1 MNKKNNYKPQQRN
14 TYVNTQQNEQTID
27 VNMMKDFSFSKLGNT
42 EKSGI
47 WILFS
52 LLIANLI
59 QFYFVYLMWVSQTP
73 LLKTIG
79 LSIWSFVVFAAIMFW
94 ASYLLLKKNLW
105 AYLFAIWTIVWA
117 IISYFGTLHFIG
129 A

>member
-59 QFYFVYLMWVSQTP
+59 QFYFVYLMWISQTP

-94 ASYLLLKKNLW
+94 AAYLLLKKNLW
-105 AYLFAIWTIVWA
+105 TYLFVIWTIVWA
-117 IISYFGTLHFIG
+117 ITSYFGTLHFMG

>member
-14 TYVNTQQNEQTID
+14 SYVNTQQNEQTID

-59 QFYFVYLMWVSQTP
+59 QFYFVYLMWISQTP

>member
-59 QFYFVYLMWVSQTP
+59 QFYFVYLMWVFQTP

>member
-14 TYVNTQQNEQTID
+14 TYVNPQQNEQTID

-105 AYLFAIWTIVWA
+105 TYLFAIWTIVWA

>member
-14 TYVNTQQNEQTID
+14 AYVNTQQNEQIID

-59 QFYFVYLMWVSQTP
+59 QFYFVYLMWVVQTP

-117 IISYFGTLHFIG
+117 IISYFGTIHFIW

>member
-59 QFYFVYLMWVSQTP
+59 QFYFVYLMWISQTP

-117 IISYFGTLHFIG
+117 IISYFGTLHFMG

>member
-59 QFYFVYLMWVSQTP
+59 QFYFVYLMWIFQTP

-94 ASYLLLKKNLW
+94 VSYLLLKKNLW
-105 AYLFAIWTIVWA
+105 TYLFAIWTIVWA

>member
-27 VNMMKDFSFSKLGNT
+27 VNMMKDFSFSKLGN
-42 EKSGI
+42 
-47 WILFS
+47 
-52 LLIANLI
+52 
-59 QFYFVYLMWVSQTP
+59 FVYLMWISQTP

-105 AYLFAIWTIVWA
+105 TYLFAIWTIVWA
-117 IISYFGTLHFIG
+117 IISYFWTLHFIG